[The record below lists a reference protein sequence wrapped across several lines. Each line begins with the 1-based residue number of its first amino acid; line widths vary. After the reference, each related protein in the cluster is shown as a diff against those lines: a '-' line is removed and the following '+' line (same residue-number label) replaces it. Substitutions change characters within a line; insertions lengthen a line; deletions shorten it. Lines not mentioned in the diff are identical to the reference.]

1 MWRSL
6 MGINKPVLK
15 IYNLLVL
22 YWGRDSPAPSNLCG
36 GISVVDVTMLTGGG
50 SIPSLHKVRG
60 KLIRL
65 LYLLYNIMPPY
76 TWPNR
81 VPKSTYD
88 KLKKDYDELLIRY
101 QNSEWERKF
110 FRNQQKRMRFQIVSS
125 RAIMIIWFILIL
137 VCIFLILCR

>member
-1 MWRSL
+1 MEISRNFKWKNPWRFTYWGYWIHKKIIQDGVGTSYNN
-6 MGINKPVLK
+6 GDR
-15 IYNLLVL
+15 IYNYLGVA
-22 YWGRDSPAPSNLCG
+22 YYNGNR
-36 GISVVDVTMLTGGG
+36 
-50 SIPSLHKVRG
+50 
-60 KLIRL
+60 LIRL
-65 LYLLYNIMPPY
+65 LYLLYNIMIPY

-137 VCIFLILCR
+137 ACIFLILCR